1 MKVLSVIDSLIAAG
15 AERMAV
21 NIANALADEGVE
33 SHLCATHFG
42 GPLEEFIGEKVHAI
56 ILRKK
61 GVWDIQSFLKLRK
74 YILRNNIR
82 IIHAHSSSVFWC
94 VLVKIFTPG
103 LKVVWHDHFGFSEQL
118 HKRPWIVLR
127 LLAPFLNHAFVVNGK
142 LLNFAVSKL
151 KIDASKV
158 SFLPNFANL
167 NFDKLANTNADIPD
181 AEYYPKIVCLAN
193 LRPQKDHHN
202 LLNAFEIVL
211 SQFPQARLYLVGG
224 HFNDDYYHS
233 IINHISQNNE
243 LTGKVHVL
251 GSRNDVEAIL
261 SACNIGVLSSV
272 SEGLPV
278 SLLEYGLAQLPVVC
292 TNVGDCAFVLNNGDC
307 GKLVEPQNHIALAQ
321 SILYYLNNI
330 QKAKKDSSLLNS
342 RIINDFSTKGAITN
356 IINVYNKMI

>member
-42 GPLEEFIGEKVHAI
+42 GPLEEFIGKKVHAL
-56 ILRKK
+56 ILKK
-61 GVWDIQSFLKLRK
+61 KSVLDVQSFFKLRK
-74 YILRNNIR
+74 YVLRNNIQ

-118 HKRPWIVLR
+118 HKRPRLVLR

-167 NFDKLANTNADIPD
+167 NFEEITNANLNIPD
-181 AEYYPKIVCLAN
+181 IDSYPKIVCLAN

-211 SQFPQARLYLVGG
+211 SQYPQARLYLVGG
-224 HFNDDYYHS
+224 HFNDAYYHS
-233 IINHISQNNE
+233 IINHISQNNQLAE
-243 LTGKVHVL
+243 KVHVL

-278 SLLEYGLAQLPVVC
+278 SLLEYGLAKLPVVC
-292 TNVGDCAFVLNNGDC
+292 TNVGDCALVLNNGEC
-307 GKLVEPQNHIALAQ
+307 GKLVEPQNHIVLAQ
-321 SILYYLNNI
+321 TILYYLNNNHE
-330 QKAKKDSSLLNS
+330 AKKDASLLNS
-342 RIINDFSTKGAITN
+342 RIINDFSIKGAIAN
-356 IINVYNKMI
+356 IINVYKKMI